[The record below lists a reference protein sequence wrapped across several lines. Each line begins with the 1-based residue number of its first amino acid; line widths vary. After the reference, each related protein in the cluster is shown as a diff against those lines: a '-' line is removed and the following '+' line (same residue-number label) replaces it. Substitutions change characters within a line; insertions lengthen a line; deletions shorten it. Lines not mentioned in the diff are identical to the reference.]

1 MATWEPDEEDFEDQ
15 YDKADPIDDDN
26 LDELINE
33 LNKSIQEQEELREKL
48 SRAEWSPINKDQIAK
63 LGQQIAFN
71 EKKQEV
77 YIMRASK
84 TIISIL
90 HRGFEK
96 IKQDGRV
103 MMLDQQSAEILY
115 NKLRLAV
122 TDEGTY
128 KIAFENES
136 GTYKD
141 ILSPTNKW
149 LAPNAY
155 LRIFGKKFIKD
166 MGFDADKPKSG
177 TKSKIPKKKMK
188 QIEMYV
194 DEIDDNR
201 KQFASEL
208 NQLPMNEDNQD
219 NIMLQDIITKN
230 EIATDNS
237 IKLIETSLTETGADA
252 STQTGGL
259 TLREL
264 EGLDKELRTIS
275 GSLRSEIAK
284 SMAKQVDID
293 KENRKLEEMA
303 NDETYS
309 DEQREQVRARLQ
321 RFQDEQKAIN
331 EQIRILKGR
340 YSNQIYQI
348 RESIMKFLDK
358 ETGTLGERI
367 RTLFKE
373 QGITIVS
380 ILIALGMTLGALIE
394 ALLGGPSTTSTP
406 TSQSTTTSDKQPKVK
421 GGAREWIKNK
431 LKALSQLLGKLADK
445 ALASLPGIIGSIISW
460 ILNRAKE
467 VIGWLSQNLWAL
479 ITGVGVLIYTYF
491 MTKTRR

>member
-1 MATWEPDEEDFEDQ
+1 
-15 YDKADPIDDDN
+15 
-26 LDELINE
+26 
-33 LNKSIQEQEELREKL
+33 
-48 SRAEWSPINKDQIAK
+48 
-63 LGQQIAFN
+63 
-71 EKKQEV
+71 
-77 YIMRASK
+77 
-84 TIISIL
+84 
-90 HRGFEK
+90 
-96 IKQDGRV
+96 
-103 MMLDQQSAEILY
+103 
-115 NKLRLAV
+115 
-122 TDEGTY
+122 
-128 KIAFENES
+128 
-136 GTYKD
+136 
-141 ILSPTNKW
+141 
-149 LAPNAY
+149 
-155 LRIFGKKFIKD
+155 

-201 KQFASEL
+201 KQFALEL
-208 NQLPMNEDNQD
+208 NKLPMNEDNQD

-230 EIATDNS
+230 EITTDNS
-237 IKLIETSLTETGADA
+237 IKLIETSLTETGAEA

-275 GSLRSEIAK
+275 GSLRSAIAK

-303 NDETYS
+303 NGETYS

-331 EQIRILKGR
+331 EQIRILKSR

-348 RESIMKFLDK
+348 RDLIMKFLDK

-380 ILIALGMTLGALIE
+380 ILTALGMTLGALIE

-406 TSQSTTTSDKQPKVK
+406 TSQSTTTSDKM
-421 GGAREWIKNK
+421 GGAKVWIKNK
-431 LKALSQLLGKLADK
+431 LKALTQLLGKLADK

-479 ITGVGVLIYTYF
+479 ITGVGALIYTYF
-491 MTKTRR
+491 MTKTRRG